1 MEMELDLQD
10 RAFIVTGASRGIG
23 AATARLLAKEGAKL
37 ALVSRDADALDALR
51 AQLPGEPQVIACDM
65 NAADSAERIVQETHR
80 QFGRIDGLVNC
91 AGATSGGDPLTLSE
105 VAWRTSFELKFF
117 ATLRLITTVIPVMK
131 AQGRGVVLTIGGN
144 IGRQPNVYMLPGSAV
159 GAALHAIN
167 KGLADA
173 TAAHGIRFHI
183 FNPGPTR
190 TERLI
195 NYAQMLAK
203 QSGITVE
210 QAEQQLVKDAPQ
222 RRIADPA
229 EMAAM
234 IVWMLSDRFA
244 AATGNS
250 VTADGG
256 WVKAAS

>member
-1 MEMELDLQD
+1 MDLELKD

-23 AATARLLAKEGAKL
+23 AATARYLSKEGAKI
-37 ALVSRDADALDALR
+37 ALVSRDGAALEALK
-51 AQLPGEPQVIACDM
+51 AHLPSEATIIACDM
-65 NAADSAERIVQETHR
+65 NEVGSAQRIVEETQRH
-80 QFGRIDGLVNC
+80 FGRIDGVVNC

-105 VAWRTSFELKFF
+105 AAWRSSFELKFF
-117 ATLRLITTVIPVMK
+117 ATLRLITAVIPVMK
-131 AQGRGVVLTIGGN
+131 AQHAGVIVTIGGN
-144 IGRQPNVYMLPGSAV
+144 IGRQPNMYMLPGSAV

-190 TERLI
+190 TERLV
-195 NYAQMLAK
+195 NYAHMLAK
-203 QSGITVE
+203 QSGITLE

-222 RRIADPA
+222 RRIAEPE

>member
-1 MEMELDLQD
+1 MDLQLKNTVV
-10 RAFIVTGASRGIG
+10 IVTGASRGIG
-23 AATARLLAKEGAKL
+23 AATARLLATEGARL
-37 ALVSRDADALDALR
+37 VLVSRDEASLAALGQEL
-51 AQLPGEPQVIACDM
+51 QTEVEIIPCDM
-65 NAADSAERIVQETHR
+65 NGAESATHIVNRAMHR
-80 QFGRIDGLVNC
+80 FGRIDGLVNC

-105 VAWRTSFELKFF
+105 SAWRGSFELKFF
-117 ATLRLITTVIPVMK
+117 STVRLITAVIPVMR
-131 AQGRGVVLTIGGN
+131 AQQRGVIVTIGGN
-144 IGRQPNVYMLPGSAV
+144 IGRQPNMYMLPGSAV

-173 TAAHGIRFHI
+173 TACHGIRFHI
-183 FNPGPTR
+183 LNPGPTR

-195 NYAQMLAK
+195 GYAQSLAK
-203 QSGITVE
+203 QNGLTLE

-222 RRIADPA
+222 HRIADPA

-234 IVWMLSDRFA
+234 IAWMLSDRFS

>member
-1 MEMELDLQD
+1 
-10 RAFIVTGASRGIG
+10 
-23 AATARLLAKEGAKL
+23 
-37 ALVSRDADALDALR
+37 VSRTMQR
-51 AQLPGEPQVIACDM
+51 FE
-65 NAADSAERIVQETHR
+65 
-80 QFGRIDGLVNC
+80 RIDGLVNC

-105 VAWRTSFELKFF
+105 SAWRGSFELKFF
-117 ATLRLITTVIPVMK
+117 STVRLITAVIPVMR
-131 AQGRGVVLTIGGN
+131 AQQRGVIVTIGGN
-144 IGRQPNVYMLPGSAV
+144 IGRQPNMYMLPGSAV

-173 TAAHGIRFHI
+173 TASHGIRFHI
-183 FNPGPTR
+183 LNPGPTR

-195 NYAQMLAK
+195 GYAQSLAK
-203 QSGITVE
+203 QNGLTLE

-222 RRIADPA
+222 HRIADPA

-234 IVWMLSDRFA
+234 IAWMLSDRFS

>member
-1 MEMELDLQD
+1 MNMDLELTD
-10 RAFIVTGASRGIG
+10 RVIVITGASRGMG

-37 ALVSRDADALDALR
+37 LLVSRDSAALSSLKSELPTDA
-51 AQLPGEPQVIACDM
+51 EIVACDM
-65 NAADSAERIVQETHR
+65 NEPQAAALIVDRARTR
-80 QFGRIDGLVNC
+80 FGRIDGLVNC
-91 AGATSGGDPLTLSE
+91 AGATSGGDPLTLAE
-105 VAWRTSFELKFF
+105 AAWRGSFELKFF
-117 ATLRLITTVIPVMK
+117 STLRLITAVIPLMQ
-131 AQGRGVVLTIGGN
+131 AQHRGVVVTIGGN
-144 IGRQPNVYMLPGSAV
+144 IGRQPNMYMLPGSAV

-190 TERLI
+190 TERLSG
-195 NYAQMLAK
+195 YAQMLAK
-203 QSGITVE
+203 QSGISVE

-222 RRIADPA
+222 HRIAEPA

-234 IVWMLSDRFA
+234 IAWMLSDRFA

>member
-1 MEMELDLQD
+1 MDLELQE
-10 RAFIVTGASRGIG
+10 RIFIVTGASRGIG
-23 AATARLLAKEGAKL
+23 AATARLLAKENAKL
-37 ALVSRDADALDALR
+37 AIVSRDSTALEALKS
-51 AQLPGEPQVIACDM
+51 QLPTDTKIIACDM
-65 NAADSAERIVQETHR
+65 NELGAAERIVRETQQH
-80 QFGRIDGLVNC
+80 FGRIDGVVNC
-91 AGATSGGDPLTLSE
+91 AGATSGGDPLTLSD
-105 VAWRTSFELKFF
+105 ATWRASFELKFF

-131 AQGRGVVLTIGGN
+131 TQRAGVIVTVGGN
-144 IGRQPNVYMLPGSAV
+144 IGRQPNMYMLPGSAV

-183 FNPGPTR
+183 FNPGPTK

-195 NYAQMLAK
+195 GYSQMLAK

-210 QAEQQLVKDAPQ
+210 EAEQQLVKDAPQ
-222 RRIADPA
+222 RRIAAPE